1 MLLSTLFFRKV
12 KNYEINVERTKK
24 ESTLFPIYFIHIR
37 VYECFCIIYNSV
49 SFKWNSYYNE
59 IMQIMPGVL
68 FILGMVCAEI
78 SGFLTISERN
88 CVIEEKER
96 IWTEKERIEIEKLL
110 LKLDD

>member
-1 MLLSTLFFRKV
+1 
-12 KNYEINVERTKK
+12 
-24 ESTLFPIYFIHIR
+24 
-37 VYECFCIIYNSV
+37 
-49 SFKWNSYYNE
+49 
-59 IMQIMPGVL
+59 MPGVL

>member
-1 MLLSTLFFRKV
+1 MKLMWKEQKKRVLYFLYTLSTLG
-12 KNYEINVERTKK
+12 YM
-24 ESTLFPIYFIHIR
+24 SALALF
-37 VYECFCIIYNSV
+37 IIAYP
-49 SFKWNSYYNE
+49 FKWNSYYNE

>member
-1 MLLSTLFFRKV
+1 MKIMWKEQKKKVLYFLYTLSTLGYMSAF
-12 KNYEINVERTKK
+12 
-24 ESTLFPIYFIHIR
+24 TLF
-37 VYECFCIIYNSV
+37 IIAYPYDV
-49 SFKWNSYYNE
+49 FFKWNSYYNE

-96 IWTEKERIEIEKLL
+96 IWTEKERIETEKLL

>member
-1 MLLSTLFFRKV
+1 MWKEQKKRVLYFLYTLSTLGYMSAFA
-12 KNYEINVERTKK
+12 
-24 ESTLFPIYFIHIR
+24 LF
-37 VYECFCIIYNSV
+37 IIAYP
-49 SFKWNSYYNE
+49 FKWNSYYNE

-96 IWTEKERIEIEKLL
+96 IKRKRKNRNRKTAFET
-110 LKLDD
+110 